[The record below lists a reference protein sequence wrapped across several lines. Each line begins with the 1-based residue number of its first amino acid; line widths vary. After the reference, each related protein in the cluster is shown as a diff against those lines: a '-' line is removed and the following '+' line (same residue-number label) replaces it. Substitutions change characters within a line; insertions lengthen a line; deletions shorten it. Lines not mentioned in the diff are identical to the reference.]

1 MDNSADPPARSTT
14 DASTTP
20 PRARLNDQPAGPP
33 ASTDALPKP
42 PAGARTRLPSFR
54 ASAAL
59 AVAMLTV
66 GVGVGAA
73 IGPAPASSLAG
84 SDGVVQKLP
93 ALIASLAARARTQAA
108 PTQTASTAT
117 KPPAVKR
124 QATPAVSTTPAST
137 TTPAPASTTTPA
149 TTPAAAETET
159 KSPTPTKSSGG
170 SSSNVPPITSVWLI
184 ELAGGSFS
192 EPLANAT
199 AAPYINSQL
208 VPKGTL
214 LSGWSALSASA
225 FASDAALVEHKAS
238 VGGTPP
244 VLHTIVQPPCPEGA
258 AGATCLTGT
267 PGALSAA
274 DQFLQAT
281 LASIT
286 SSTTYSEHG
295 LVVVTFA
302 TVANPTSVE
311 LPAGASSST
320 LASTPPAGAVL
331 LSPFAKAGARSTV
344 AFNPTSPKQSLE
356 KLLH

>member
-1 MDNSADPPARSTT
+1 MDNSTDPPAGSTPGPSTPTRASIDGAPTAPDAPQPSARS
-14 DASTTP
+14 P
-20 PRARLNDQPAGPP
+20 
-33 ASTDALPKP
+33 
-42 PAGARTRLPSFR
+42 RTRLPSFR

-66 GVGVGAA
+66 GVGIGAA
-73 IGPAPASSLAG
+73 IGPTPASSLAG
-84 SDGVVQKLP
+84 SGDVVQKLP
-93 ALIASLAARARTQAA
+93 ALIASVVARARAQAA
-108 PTQTASTAT
+108 QTPAQTASTTT
-117 KPPAVKR
+117 KPPTVER
-124 QATPAVSTTPAST
+124 QATPAASTTPTSAAA
-137 TTPAPASTTTPA
+137 TPAPTSTTPTSRS
-149 TTPAAAETET
+149 ETET
-159 KSPTPTKSSGG
+159 KSSTPTKTSTGG
-170 SSSNVPPITSVWLI
+170 SSNVPPITSVWLI

-199 AAPYINSQL
+199 AAPYINGQL

-225 FASDAALVEHKAS
+225 FASDAALVEHKAT

-286 SSTTYSEHG
+286 STTTYSEHG

-302 TVANPTSVE
+302 TVADPTSVE
-311 LPAGASSST
+311 LPAGATSST

-344 AFNPTSPKQSLE
+344 VFNPTSPKQSLE

>member
-1 MDNSADPPARSTT
+1 MDNSTDPPDHSTT
-14 DASTTP
+14 DSSAAPS
-20 PRARLNDQPAGPP
+20 RARVNEAPT
-33 ASTDALPKP
+33 ASAPLPS
-42 PAGARTRLPSFR
+42 ARTRLPSFR

-84 SDGVVQKLP
+84 SGGGVQKLP
-93 ALIASLAARARTQAA
+93 ALIASIAARARVQAA
-108 PTQTASTAT
+108 QAPTTSAT

-124 QATPAVSTTPAST
+124 QATPAASTTPTSAT
-137 TTPAPASTTTPA
+137 TTPAPASTTPTS
-149 TTPAAAETET
+149 TSESET
-159 KSPTPTKSSGG
+159 KSSTPTKSSGG
-170 SSSNVPPITSVWLI
+170 GASKVPPITSVWLI
-184 ELAGGSFS
+184 ELAGGSFA
-192 EPLANAT
+192 EPLASAA
-199 AAPYINSQL
+199 AAPYITSQL
-208 VPKGTL
+208 MPKGTL

-244 VLHTIVQPPCPEGA
+244 ILHTIVQPPCPEGA
-258 AGATCLTGT
+258 AGASCLTGT
-267 PGALSAA
+267 PGALTAA

-281 LASIT
+281 LTSIT
-286 SSTTYSEHG
+286 STTTYAEHG

-302 TVANPTSVE
+302 TVADPASVE
-311 LPAGASSST
+311 LPAGATSST